1 VPLCLC
7 GGIVRS
13 QQPMIISLIAAMDES
28 RSIGIENRLPW
39 NVPAD
44 MRRFRALTMG
54 HPVIMG
60 RNTYESIGKPL
71 PGRKNIVITR
81 QPDYRSP
88 GCTVVHDL
96 PAAFAAAEGAEE
108 VFVLGGEKLFRD
120 TISVADRIYL
130 TVVKARIG
138 GDARF
143 PELPEDFTVVS
154 RETVVDVMPLEFL
167 LYERKPGKER
177 SGA

>member
-1 VPLCLC
+1 
-7 GGIVRS
+7 
-13 QQPMIISLIAAMDES
+13 MIISLIAAMDES
-28 RSIGIENRLPW
+28 RAIGIENRLPW

-60 RNTYESIGKPL
+60 RMTFESIGKPL

-81 QPDYRSP
+81 QPDYLTQ
-88 GCTVVHDL
+88 GCTVVHNL
-96 PAAFAAAEGAEE
+96 PAAFAAAEGADE

-120 TISVADRIYL
+120 TVAVADRLYITL
-130 TVVKARIG
+130 VKVRIG

-143 PELPEDFTVVS
+143 PEIPEDFTLVS
-154 RETVVDVMPLEFL
+154 RETVVDVLPLEFL
-167 LYERKPGKER
+167 RYERAKR
-177 SGA
+177 

>member
-1 VPLCLC
+1 
-7 GGIVRS
+7 
-13 QQPMIISLIAAMDES
+13 MIISLIAAMDES
-28 RSIGIENRLPW
+28 RAIGVENRLPW

-60 RNTYESIGKPL
+60 RKTHESIGKPL

-81 QPDYRSP
+81 QLDFLVQ

-96 PAAFAAAEGAEE
+96 PSAFAACGDADEC
-108 VFVLGGEKLFRD
+108 FVLGGEKLFRD
-120 TISVADRIYL
+120 TIAVADRLYL
-130 TVVKARIG
+130 TVVKVRIG

-143 PELPEDFTVVS
+143 PEIPAEFSVIS
-154 RETVVDVMPLEFL
+154 RETVADVLPLEFFV
-167 LYERKPGKER
+167 YERAER
-177 SGA
+177 

>member
-1 VPLCLC
+1 
-7 GGIVRS
+7 
-13 QQPMIISLIAAMDES
+13 MIISLIAAMDET
-28 RSIGIENRLPW
+28 RAIGIENRLPW

-44 MRRFRALTMG
+44 MRRFRQLTMG

-81 QPDYRSP
+81 RADYLTP

-96 PAAFAAAEGAEE
+96 PAAFAVADGEQE

-120 TISVADRIYL
+120 TIAVADRIYL
-130 TVVKARIG
+130 TLVKVRIG

-143 PELPEDFTVVS
+143 PEIPEDFSEVS
-154 RETVVDVMPLEFL
+154 RETVTDVLPLEFVV
-167 LYERKPGKER
+167 YERQHGKK
-177 SGA
+177 